1 VFVFVREDQRFRDAL
16 TFVVTRPRS
25 EGVDVT
31 EIVLGL
37 RTLLGIA
44 VYFGSACK

>member
-16 TFVVTRPRS
+16 AFVVARPRS
-25 EGVDVT
+25 ERVDVT

-37 RTLLGIA
+37 RTLLSIA
-44 VYFGSACK
+44 VNFGGARK